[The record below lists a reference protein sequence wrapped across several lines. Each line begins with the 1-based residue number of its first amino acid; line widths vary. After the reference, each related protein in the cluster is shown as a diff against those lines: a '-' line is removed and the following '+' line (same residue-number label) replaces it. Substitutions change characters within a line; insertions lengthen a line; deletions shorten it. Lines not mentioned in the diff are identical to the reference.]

1 MFKRGQVLC
10 YDVDFDNAILF
21 AVSVEV
27 WWRGEIFDEGGP
39 IYTHTPLSVS
49 LGDRFYPKQK
59 CEFRV
64 K

>member
-1 MFKRGQVLC
+1 MFQQGQILHHE
-10 YDVDFDNAILF
+10 VDFDNAIFF

-27 WWRGEIFDEGGP
+27 WWRGEIFDKGGL
-39 IYTHTPLSVS
+39 IYHHTPFSVS
-49 LGDRFYPKQK
+49 LGDRYYPKER